1 MKFAM
6 PEIQAFHPLHN
17 WQVINVASHLKA
29 VFKTSDSVGR
39 GRPRRRARDSC
50 HIIFMEIGKT
60 CGVPHLSATPYLHP
74 GADVRASSLG
84 RYVEIGEGSRIV
96 ESSLGDYSYTDRY
109 ADIAYS
115 TLGKFVNVAA
125 FTRINPS
132 EHPYQRAS
140 LHHFMYRSSYYWP
153 GEPDEAEIFDW
164 RRSRPA
170 IIGHDT
176 WIGHGAIIMK
186 GVTIGDGAI
195 VASHSVV
202 TKDVAPYTIVGGI
215 PAIFL
220 KRRHPEAI
228 AERLQELAWWDWNHD
243 TLHHALPDFRALSA
257 EAFLE
262 KYEYGAAI
270 RAVM

>member
-1 MKFAM
+1 M
-6 PEIQAFHPLHN
+6 PSLTN
-17 WQVINVASHLKA
+17 
-29 VFKTSDSVGR
+29 D
-39 GRPRRRARDSC
+39 
-50 HIIFMEIGKT
+50 
-60 CGVPHLSATPYLHP
+60 PYLHP
-74 GADVRASSLG
+74 GADVRASTLG

-96 ESSLGDYSYTDRY
+96 ESVLGDYSYTDRY

-132 EHPYQRAS
+132 EHPYTCAS

-153 GEPDEAEIFDW
+153 GEPDEAEIFAW
-164 RRSRPA
+164 RRSRPVT
-170 IIGHDT
+170 IGHDT

-195 VASHSVV
+195 VACHSVV
-202 TKDVAPYTIVGGI
+202 TKDVAPYEVVGGV
-215 PAIFL
+215 PAVFI
-220 KRRHPEAI
+220 KRRHPEPVAQ
-228 AERLQELAWWDWNHD
+228 RLQGLAWWDWNHD
-243 TLHHALPDFRALSA
+243 VLQDALADFRGLSA

-262 KYEYGAAI
+262 KYEYDSII